1 MSCNIVKQDMK
12 IYEIY
17 RNAKEFLCFLGG
29 CGSTLSN
36 STSKRAFEQVL
47 PKDPG
52 VAYPMPASFA
62 AALLAGTPDAR
73 L

>member
-1 MSCNIVKQDMK
+1 MKYIGMQRKSCVV
-12 IYEIY
+12 
-17 RNAKEFLCFLGG
+17 LCG

>member
-1 MSCNIVKQDMK
+1 MQRNSCV
-12 IYEIY
+12 
-17 RNAKEFLCFLGG
+17 FLCG

-73 L
+73 V